1 MNAHA
6 ARVWIGSAVVLAT
19 AGSVW
24 AGRGVQSGDPAQR
37 GLSGADRIV
46 AGLEATSARET
57 RQVASFTTTKT
68 FTIEHDGETRAQIV
82 AALRFTAPDVK
93 AFAVTAN
100 RGSDFL
106 RGRVIDRMMAAEIE
120 TTQLRRNASVAISP
134 ANYEFASLREDG
146 DAFVIEA
153 LPRRKDEL
161 LFKGRIW
168 ITREGFHLARIE
180 GEPARNPSFWT
191 RRIHFVSEYAPVNG
205 VWLLVRTVATV
216 TVRWFGEYVVRS
228 ECGPYEM
235 VLMPEAAP
243 DQRSVGANRPAR

>member
-6 ARVWIGSAVVLAT
+6 ARIWIGSAVVLAT

-24 AGRGVQSGDPAQR
+24 AGLGLQAVDLAQR
-37 GLSGADRIV
+37 GLSGDRIV

-57 RQVASFTTTKT
+57 RDVASFTTTKT

-93 AFAVTAN
+93 AFAVQAN
-100 RGSDFL
+100 RGSGFL
-106 RGRVIDRMMAAEIE
+106 RGRVIDPMMTAEIE
-120 TTQLRRNASVAISP
+120 TTQRSRSASVAISS
-134 ANYEFASLREDG
+134 ANYVFGDLREDG

-153 LPRRKDEL
+153 LPRRQDEL
-161 LFKGRIW
+161 LFKGRLW
-168 ITREGFHLARIE
+168 ITREGFHLERIE

-205 VWLLVRTVATV
+205 VWLHVRTVANV
-216 TVRWFGEYVVRS
+216 TVRWFGEYVVRT
-228 ECGPYEM
+228 ECGPYEI
-235 VLMPEAAP
+235 VLVPEIAP
-243 DQRSVGANRPAR
+243 SSSDRN